1 MIFET
6 PRLVARRFDPRDL
19 AAFTAMRADADVARF
34 QSWES
39 FDESAGRDFLN
50 DMSARNPGDPGWF
63 QFALV
68 WRGTGDFIGDCG
80 LRIVESDRRLAQ
92 VGYTITKAHWHKG
105 LASEAVAALT
115 QYAFVT
121 FPIHRITASV
131 DPRNYASCRVLE
143 KCGYVKEAHLRQ
155 SEWFKGEWAD
165 DVVYARLRSD
175 PPCDTNPSL

>member
-68 WRGTGDFIGDCG
+68 WRGPGDFIGDCG
-80 LRIVESDRRLAQ
+80 LRICESSRERRTPGKGHLDDLDRCGRRLDP
-92 VGYTITKAHWHKG
+92 
-105 LASEAVAALT
+105 LASAV
-115 QYAFVT
+115 
-121 FPIHRITASV
+121 
-131 DPRNYASCRVLE
+131 
-143 KCGYVKEAHLRQ
+143 CG
-155 SEWFKGEWAD
+155 SE
-165 DVVYARLRSD
+165 
-175 PPCDTNPSL
+175 C